1 MRFWGLF
8 VNLSVVPGLPQSIS
22 RSLSLKEIFHKA
34 LLPSCDLSQPPR

>member
-8 VNLSVVPGLPQSIS
+8 VNLSAVPGFPRSIS
-22 RSLSLKEIFHKA
+22 RFLSLKDIFYKA